1 MNYRVVIADGALASV
16 ERFLDYIAIEQGM
29 PLTASRWWE
38 KALARVETLRTMPR
52 RCPLA
57 PENEWSKSELRMLI
71 VDRCL
76 FIFNVDDHD
85 RVVDVVK
92 FRHGAQLPGPDLP

>member
-1 MNYRVVIADGALASV
+1 MTYRVIIADEALAAV
-16 ERFLDYIAIEQGM
+16 ERFLDYIGVEQGM

-57 PENEWSKSELRMLI
+57 PENELSAHELRMLI

-76 FIFNVDDHD
+76 FVFHVDDVD
-85 RVVDVVK
+85 RVVYVVK
-92 FRHGAQLPGPDLP
+92 FRHGAQLPGPTA